1 MALTYGSGASR
12 SETVAAGWE
21 LAIGVTLR
29 RADDPVYAGLDAWRL
44 SGDVSVLLVPD
55 GDGYVGQVVGSTPV
69 RAWRDGDVWTV
80 RSDGALWTLGS
91 VASDSRFETVRVE
104 DLLGNVASVGW
115 VDGRPDVVVLGGA
128 DPDGDGALDAPAT
141 SEVRFVWE
149 ETEPWVSGSEGVVRR
164 FDHRLAE
171 VVVAAAGGAPLHA
184 LVLTYADLEGA
195 IVLDEVSREGRSGLP
210 TADEVVARFDYT
222 RSESGYEQ
230 SASLLDDAPATE
242 SVTWGDGIT
251 RTSTL
256 RDHVDL
262 DGDGLLDWVGSALR
276 TTVTINRNPATTA
289 SVPPGVGGSGFA
301 SPHAFASE
309 ASNLN
314 PAVVVYYGGNTLIRV
329 E

>member
-1 MALTYGSGASR
+1 
-12 SETVAAGWE
+12 
-21 LAIGVTLR
+21 
-29 RADDPVYAGLDAWRL
+29 
-44 SGDVSVLLVPD
+44 
-55 GDGYVGQVVGSTPV
+55 
-69 RAWRDGDVWTV
+69 
-80 RSDGALWTLGS
+80 
-91 VASDSRFETVRVE
+91 
-104 DLLGNVASVGW
+104 
-115 VDGRPDVVVLGGA
+115 
-128 DPDGDGALDAPAT
+128 
-141 SEVRFVWE
+141 
-149 ETEPWVSGSEGVVRR
+149 
-164 FDHRLAE
+164 
-171 VVVAAAGGAPLHA
+171 
-184 LVLTYADLEGA
+184 LTYADLEGA

-230 SASLLDDAPATE
+230 SASMLDDAPATE

>member
-1 MALTYGSGASR
+1 MFAVGRRPSPGAGRRSARHQRGSKGRRQLFVADRRPPALVAPSVALTYGSGASR

-80 RSDGALWTLGS
+80 RSDGALWTLAS
-91 VASDSRFETVRVE
+91 VASAARFETVRVE
-104 DLLGNVASVGW
+104 DPLGNVASVGW

-128 DPDGDGALDAPAT
+128 DPNGDGSLDAPAT

-171 VVVAAAGGAPLHA
+171 VVVAAADGAPLHA
-184 LVLTYADLEGA
+184 LVLGRRRTGT
-195 IVLDEVSREGRSGLP
+195 RCRGGRSC
-210 TADEVVARFDYT
+210 
-222 RSESGYEQ
+222 SG
-230 SASLLDDAPATE
+230 AAGGPH
-242 SVTWGDGIT
+242 VRRVGPGGDG
-251 RTSTL
+251 
-256 RDHVDL
+256 V
-262 DGDGLLDWVGSALR
+262 V
-276 TTVTINRNPATTA
+276 
-289 SVPPGVGGSGFA
+289 VGGWDDGVPVRRSWVSAGGDRRRGGGHD
-301 SPHAFASE
+301 PRPGRVGRDR
-309 ASNLN
+309 
-314 PAVVVYYGGNTLIRV
+314 PADGPGAT
-329 E
+329 